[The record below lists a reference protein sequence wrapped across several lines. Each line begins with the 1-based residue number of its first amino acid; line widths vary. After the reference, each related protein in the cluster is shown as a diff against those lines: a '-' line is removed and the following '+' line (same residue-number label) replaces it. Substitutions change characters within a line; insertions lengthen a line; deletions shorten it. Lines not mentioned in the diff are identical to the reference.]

1 LATHQVTGIVL
12 AGGKSSR
19 MQTDKGFISYKGKLL
34 VEHALDQLLHVCDE
48 IIISANRNEYTQF
61 GYPVVKDSIYDLG
74 PLGGIYSAV
83 QSSTNDLNLILACD
97 VIIFNPSILTEMIS
111 TATGKRLVYLENTSK
126 GIEPLP
132 LLLNK
137 NILPEIETQINNGD
151 FKLQN
156 FILGIK
162 NNNSS
167 ATGCIQIYEHILNLN
182 TMEDLKL

>member
-1 LATHQVTGIVL
+1 MTTHQVTGIVL

-19 MQTDKGFISYKGKLL
+19 MQTDKGFVSYKGKLL
-34 VEHALDQLLHVCDE
+34 VEHALDQLFPVCNE
-48 IIISANRNEYTQF
+48 ILISANRNEYTQF

-83 QSSTNDLNLILACD
+83 QSSSNDLNLILACD
-97 VIIFNPSILTEMIS
+97 VIGVNASILTEMINS
-111 TATGKRLVYLENTSK
+111 ATGKKIVYLEDNRK

-137 NILPEIETQINNGD
+137 NILTEIETQINNGD

-156 FILGIK
+156 LILEIVNK
-162 NNNSS
+162 NSS
-167 ATGCIQIYEHILNLN
+167 VTESIQIKEHFLNLN

>member
-1 LATHQVTGIVL
+1 MATHQVTGIVL

-19 MQTDKGFISYKGKLL
+19 MQTDKGFVSYKGKLL
-34 VEHALDQLLHVCDE
+34 VEHALDHLLPVCNE
-48 IIISANRNEYTQF
+48 ILISANRNEYTQF
-61 GYPVVKDSIYDLG
+61 GYPVVKDLIYDLG

-83 QSSTNDLNLILACD
+83 QCSSNDLNLILACD
-97 VIIFNPSILTEMIS
+97 VLGFNPSILTEMINTS
-111 TATGKRLVYLENTSK
+111 TGKKMVYLEDSRK

-137 NILPEIETQINNGD
+137 NILPEIEIQINNGD

-156 FILGIK
+156 FIFKIL

-167 ATGCIQIYEHILNLN
+167 FTGCIQIKEQLLNLN